1 MKTLVRLLNGKEISR
16 KSGYSNEVAATN
28 AGNSWKLD
36 CTIHAKIREN
46 RSFLII

>member
-16 KSGYSNEVAATN
+16 KSGYSNEAAATN